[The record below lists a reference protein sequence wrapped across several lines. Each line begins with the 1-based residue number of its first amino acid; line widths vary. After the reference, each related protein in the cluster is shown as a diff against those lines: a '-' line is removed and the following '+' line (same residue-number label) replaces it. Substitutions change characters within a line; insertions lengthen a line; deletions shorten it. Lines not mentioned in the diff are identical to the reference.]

1 MSVGETVAFSQTQAD
16 RAKLTLSAEADPGPA
31 LNVVPE
37 QIRPSPRTWLWRIAA
52 RFRRKA

>member
-1 MSVGETVAFSQTQAD
+1 MLAGEMVAFSQTQAD
-16 RAKLTLSAEADPGPA
+16 KAKPTLSAEAVPGPA

-37 QIRPSPRTWLWRIAA
+37 WIRPSPRTWSWRIAA